1 MTAILSVILCAALIG
16 ADQFIKYL
24 VVEYL
29 KPIEYINVIEGF
41 LRFRYVENTG
51 AVFGSFAT
59 HTVFLT
65 VFSIIL
71 LVFTVYFLVTNKSK
85 SKLVNFCLL
94 LMISG
99 GIGNII
105 DRIRLQ
111 YVVDYIEPLFVEF
124 AVFNFADCLIT
135 VGAFILIIY
144 LIVDLIKDVKKEKSS
159 DDSAESIE
167 ESQEDKKHFRF
178 NMNRKVKKA
187 EVEGDKEA
195 VVFNAVIEGEL
206 PDEALNEI
214 KMGIE
219 SKPDIPDVDETPEVT
234 EENEAESDIIVSLA
248 DKNAGNY
255 DVAPETVSDD
265 NKGAA
270 VDTIISP
277 EDNQKIDE
285 VTDSGSSETKSKK
298 ISIDSIDDIDFSMFE

>member
-1 MTAILSVILCAALIG
+1 MTAVLSVIMCLALVG

-29 KPIEYINVIEGF
+29 KPIEYTTVIDGV

-51 AVFGSFAT
+51 AVFGSFAA

-71 LVFTVYFLVTNKSK
+71 LAFTIYFLVTNKSK

-135 VGAFILIIY
+135 VGAFALIGY
-144 LIVDLIKDVKKEKSS
+144 LIFDLIRDYKKEKAPADDTLES
-159 DDSAESIE
+159 DDSS
-167 ESQEDKKHFRF
+167 EDKKSHRF
-178 NMNRKVKKA
+178 PMKRRVKKA
-187 EVEGDKEA
+187 GVEGDKEA
-195 VVFNAVIEGEL
+195 VVFNAVIDGAS
-206 PDEALNEI
+206 PDDALNEI

-219 SKPDIPDVDETPEVT
+219 QPNEFTAVVEQDDSITSEQAAPIEVSSDIEAEVNDDVDESTDTATIPENTV
-234 EENEAESDIIVSLA
+234 
-248 DKNAGNY
+248 
-255 DVAPETVSDD
+255 DVALTENKPDEAAPE
-265 NKGAA
+265 N
-270 VDTIISP
+270 
-277 EDNQKIDE
+277 
-285 VTDSGSSETKSKK
+285 KSKK
-298 ISIDSIDDIDFSMFE
+298 ISIDSIEEIDFSLFE

>member
-1 MTAILSVILCAALIG
+1 MTAVLSVIMCLALVG

-29 KPIEYINVIEGF
+29 KPIEYTTVIDGV

-51 AVFGSFAT
+51 AVFGSFAA

-71 LVFTVYFLVTNKSK
+71 LAFTIYFLVTNKSK

-135 VGAFILIIY
+135 VGAFALIGY
-144 LIVDLIKDVKKEKSS
+144 LIFDLIRDYKKEKAPADDTLES
-159 DDSAESIE
+159 DDSS
-167 ESQEDKKHFRF
+167 EDKKSHRF
-178 NMNRKVKKA
+178 PMKRRVKKA
-187 EVEGDKEA
+187 GVEGDKEA
-195 VVFNAVIEGEL
+195 VVFNAVIDGAS
-206 PDEALNEI
+206 PDDALNEI

-219 SKPDIPDVDETPEVT
+219 QPNEFTAVVEQDDSITSEQAAPIDVSSGIEAEVNDDVDESTNTATTPENTV
-234 EENEAESDIIVSLA
+234 
-248 DKNAGNY
+248 
-255 DVAPETVSDD
+255 DVALTENKPDEAAPE
-265 NKGAA
+265 N
-270 VDTIISP
+270 
-277 EDNQKIDE
+277 
-285 VTDSGSSETKSKK
+285 KSKK
-298 ISIDSIDDIDFSMFE
+298 ISIDSIEEIDFSLFE